1 MSRGKIM
8 QCVIKEPVTIE
19 WDRKGVP
26 GKLTFDVL
34 NDDNLNFWEGDAVRF
49 DYGEN
54 KMFYGFVFSK
64 TRTDNRIISVTA
76 YDQLRYFKNKDT
88 YTYVGKTAGALLKM
102 IISDFQLNA
111 GMIDDTGYTIP
122 SRSEDNQDLFTIMD
136 NATQITT
143 LNTGKIFV
151 LYDDYGKIFY
161 RDIANMKTN
170 LLIDAQTAQSFS
182 YTSSIDENTYNQIKL
197 IKETEEKDKKGKK
210 TGKKKREIY
219 IAKDT
224 RTQNEWGILQ
234 YMDTIQD
241 GENGQVKADA
251 MLKLYNQKTR
261 KLDISGV
268 LGDVRIRGGSIVGV
282 LLELGDLNVANYM
295 LVEKVKHSF
304 YESNHT
310 MDLTVAGGEFV
321 A

>member
-1 MSRGKIM
+1 MSTPKVFILSRGKIM
-8 QCVIKEPVTIE
+8 QCAVKEPVNIE

-34 NDDNLNFWEGDAVRF
+34 NDENLNFWEGDAVRF
-49 DYGEN
+49 DYGET

-64 TRTDNRIISVTA
+64 KRSDNRIISVTA
-76 YDQLRYFKNKDT
+76 YDQLRYFKNKET

-102 IISDFQLNA
+102 IISDFKLQGGL
-111 GMIDDTGYTIP
+111 IDDTKYTIA

-136 NATQITT
+136 NASQITT
-143 LNTGKIFV
+143 MNTGKLYV
-151 LYDDYGKIFY
+151 LYDNYGKIYY
-161 RDIANMKTN
+161 RDISNMKLD
-170 LLIDAQTAQSFS
+170 LLVDAQTAQSFS
-182 YTSSIDENTYNQIKL
+182 YTSSIDENTYNQVKL
-197 IKETEEKDKKGKK
+197 IKEDKEN
-210 TGKKKREIY
+210 KKREIY

-224 RTQNEWGILQ
+224 SKQNEWGILQ
-234 YMDTIQD
+234 ITDTIQD

-261 KLDISGV
+261 KLDINGV
-268 LGDVRIRGGSIVGV
+268 FGDVRVRGGSIVGV
-282 LLELGDLNVANYM
+282 LLNLGDLSVANYM

-304 YESNHT
+304 YESNHI

>member
-1 MSRGKIM
+1 MSTPKVFILSRGKIM
-8 QCVIKEPVTIE
+8 QCAVKEPVNIE

-34 NDDNLNFWEGDAVRF
+34 NDENLNFWEGDAVRF
-49 DYGEN
+49 DYGET

-64 TRTDNRIISVTA
+64 KRSDNRIISVTA
-76 YDQLRYFKNKDT
+76 YDQLRYFKNKET

-102 IISDFQLNA
+102 IISDFKLQGGL
-111 GMIDDTGYTIP
+111 IDDTKYTIA

-136 NATQITT
+136 NASQITT
-143 LNTGKIFV
+143 MNTGKLYV
-151 LYDDYGKIFY
+151 LYDNYGKIYY
-161 RDIANMKTN
+161 RDISNMKLD
-170 LLIDAQTAQSFS
+170 LLVDAQTAQSFS
-182 YTSSIDENTYNQIKL
+182 YTSSIDENTYNQVKL
-197 IKETEEKDKKGKK
+197 IKEDKEN
-210 TGKKKREIY
+210 KKREIY

-224 RTQNEWGILQ
+224 SKQNEWGILQ
-234 YMDTIQD
+234 ITDTIQD

-261 KLDISGV
+261 KLDINGV
-268 LGDVRIRGGSIVGV
+268 FGDVRVRGGSIVGV
-282 LLELGDLNVANYM
+282 LLNLGDLNVANYM

-304 YESNHT
+304 YESNHV